1 VGVERIEAEPL
12 AREVA
17 VGQTWIVEPA
27 PAQDLL
33 DAEQK
38 WRDAV
43 REVNVLRK
51 QLRVL
56 PPSSGSP
63 ASG

>member
-1 VGVERIEAEPL
+1 
-12 AREVA
+12 
-17 VGQTWIVEPA
+17 VEPA
-27 PAQDLL
+27 PDLL